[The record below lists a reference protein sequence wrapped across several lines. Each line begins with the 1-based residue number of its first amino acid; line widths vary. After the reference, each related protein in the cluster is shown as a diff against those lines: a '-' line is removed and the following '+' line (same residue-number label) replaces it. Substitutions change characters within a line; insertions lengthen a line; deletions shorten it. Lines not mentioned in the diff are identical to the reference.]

1 MMRGLSV
8 KRGGFLSPMLK
19 FQHIIHEMKDVFFL
33 CLMIY
38 LILKNDVK
46 EENGI

>member
-1 MMRGLSV
+1 MMRGLSG
-8 KRGGFLSPMLK
+8 KRGVFPSQILGFR
-19 FQHIIHEMKDVFFL
+19 HIIYGMKEVFFL
-33 CLMIY
+33 CLKIY

>member
-8 KRGGFLSPMLK
+8 KRGVFPPMLK
-19 FQHIIHEMKDVFFL
+19 FQHIIYELKDVFFL

-38 LILKNDVK
+38 LILENDVK

>member
-8 KRGGFLSPMLK
+8 KREVFLSPMLK
-19 FQHIIHEMKDVFFL
+19 FQHIIYEMKDVFFP